1 MSDKPFISLDGK
13 QPLGLK
19 ANGSQYRLLIVDDSV
34 FIIKQLQQILSSEGF
49 IVAATAA
56 NGREGLEKYKELYPN
71 IDLVTLDIT
80 MPDMDGLACLEE
92 LLAFDKKTKVVMV
105 SAVGKEEKVKKALLL
120 GAKNFI
126 VKPLDRKKI
135 IDRIVQVLQK
145 A

>member
-1 MSDKPFISLDGK
+1 MSDKPFISLDGVV
-13 QPLGLK
+13 PLGVK
-19 ANGSQYRLLIVDDSV
+19 PDGSQYRVLLVDDSV

-49 IVAATAA
+49 MIAGTAS
-56 NGREGLEKYKELYPN
+56 NGREGLDRFKEFYPN
-71 IDLVTLDIT
+71 VDLVTLDIT

-135 IDRIVQVLQK
+135 IDRIVQVLK
-145 A
+145 KE